1 MSNIANETIVHQH
14 KSITLKSVLCHTWV
28 LYTISLF
35 SFFYFWNYVANSG
48 ILGSSLAPPSDVAS
62 QLYKMLMEVKFA
74 GYSLGE
80 HIWASTRRV
89 VIGFLLAAGFAI
101 PLGLAM
107 ALIPPVNAFVKPVF
121 DIFKPMP
128 PIAWVSISLL
138 WFGIGETS
146 KVFIIFIGTFVPCL
160 LNAYNGIRLVDP
172 ELYDVIRVLGG
183 TRKDE
188 ILQVCFPASFPAV
201 FAGLQIALSMAWTC
215 VLAAE
220 LLSSRNGIGFLI
232 KKGMDIHKP
241 ELILGGMVIIALTAW
256 ITSLLLQILEHK
268 LCPWKR
274 SIEEL

>member
-35 SFFYFWNYVANSG
+35 SFFYLWNYVANSG

-80 HIWASTRRV
+80 HIWASTKRV

-256 ITSLLLQILEHK
+256 ITSLLLQILERK

>member
-35 SFFYFWNYVANSG
+35 SFFYLWNYVANSG

-160 LNAYNGIRLVDP
+160 LNVYNR
-172 ELYDVIRVLGG
+172 
-183 TRKDE
+183 
-188 ILQVCFPASFPAV
+188 
-201 FAGLQIALSMAWTC
+201 
-215 VLAAE
+215 
-220 LLSSRNGIGFLI
+220 SRA
-232 KKGMDIHKP
+232 H
-241 ELILGGMVIIALTAW
+241 V
-256 ITSLLLQILEHK
+256 
-268 LCPWKR
+268 
-274 SIEEL
+274 

>member
-35 SFFYFWNYVANSG
+35 SFFYLWNYVANSG

-256 ITSLLLQILEHK
+256 ITSLLLQILERK

>member
-35 SFFYFWNYVANSG
+35 SFFYLWNYVANSG

-80 HIWASTRRV
+80 HIWAST
-89 VIGFLLAAGFAI
+89 I

-256 ITSLLLQILEHK
+256 ITSLLLQILERK

>member
-35 SFFYFWNYVANSG
+35 SFFYLWNYVANSG
-48 ILGSSLAPPSDVAS
+48 ILGSSLAPPSYVAS

-256 ITSLLLQILEHK
+256 ITSLLLQILERK

>member
-1 MSNIANETIVHQH
+1 M
-14 KSITLKSVLCHTWV
+14 
-28 LYTISLF
+28 
-35 SFFYFWNYVANSG
+35 ANSG
-48 ILGSSLAPPSDVAS
+48 ILGSLFAPPSDVAS

-80 HIWASTRRV
+80 HIWASTKRV

-101 PLGLAM
+101 PLGLTM

-215 VLAAE
+215 ILAAE

-256 ITSLLLQILEHK
+256 ITSLLLQILERK